1 MEEYIYKIGIRRK
14 VPYLISG
21 PEYIVTDN
29 TDYRVELS
37 PDEEWD
43 DFPAKSFIY
52 AFDNGKT
59 VVDPVTGNTDAMP
72 MVPGNAGKLHFGVS
86 AGEMHTTTWV
96 TIPVRGSVRRKGGVE
111 VPPPT
116 PDQYDKI
123 MDMLNKV
130 MGQVGGGKYPVEIF
144 TEPASFDLD
153 GNITYQ
159 VVMVLSDKTRLTAK
173 LPSMGLTLTDV
184 TQYGT
189 TDPTSNTAGMTRQF
203 YVNTVTGEMWTCTDG
218 REQSTTEWRKL
229 GRKMVLSGSK
239 DPTKEVVEGEV
250 DQLYVNTDTGAVY
263 ICTFASN
270 GPMWYEWEWKQVG
283 GSGGS
288 GDVGTDITLGIT
300 GAVVGQTVKIT
311 EVDENGKPVKWEAAD
326 IPAQT
331 DIDNTLSVE
340 GSAADAKAVGDKVAK
355 LSSAIAN
362 IPSGKDGVGIQ
373 SVVQTTTS
381 TEDGGTNVVT
391 VTTSDGTSSTFQVKN
406 GSKGSTGKAG
416 ADGHTPVKGTDYF
429 TAADKREIAEE
440 AAGMVSIPDKL
451 PNPNALTFTGAVT
464 GIYDGSEPLN
474 VEIPSGGSG
483 GSAEPGYK
491 DATTLFDVTLDDTT
505 GGLKSYEYDVSGI
518 EKTDVIIINI
528 LFPES
533 YTGQITIANQSSMI
547 AREFPSSVKG
557 MAIGLKV
564 MNGRYMHSCV
574 SSANINARLDMP
586 LSLFYGQLS
595 GASGFER
602 PNAPDT
608 ITKLKFTLS
617 AAFVSGT
624 RIRAYRW

>member
-218 REQSTTEWRKL
+218 GEQSTTEWRKL

-270 GPMWYEWEWKQVG
+270 GPMWYEWEWQQIV

-300 GAVVGQTVKIT
+300 GAVVGRTVKIT
-311 EVDENGKPVKWEAAD
+311 GVDENGKPTKWEAVDMASGGASSWNDLTDKPFGSGIGKLD
-326 IPAQT
+326 IIPEQQVTFSGGVAQLT
-331 DIDNTLSVE
+331 SWKDPCYDLGLVSNPGTMTAILDINGEIIESELKYNYVASGTF
-340 GSAADAKAVGDKVAK
+340 GAYAVQLGAGTIKLGDGA
-355 LSSAIAN
+355 
-362 IPSGKDGVGIQ
+362 
-373 SVVQTTTS
+373 
-381 TEDGGTNVVT
+381 T
-391 VTTSDGTSSTFQVKN
+391 VSDGETATVRMYVMSEIVETLDPKFLPENAAMAVSYSRNQTLTESEQTIVRSNIGAKQTFIWSVLGGGLSTFITTE
-406 GSKGSTGKAG
+406 G
-416 ADGHTPVKGTDYF
+416 F
-429 TAADKREIAEE
+429 
-440 AAGMVSIPDKL
+440 
-451 PNPNALTFTGAVT
+451 VT
-464 GIYDGSEPLN
+464 E
-474 VEIPSGGSG
+474 
-483 GSAEPGYK
+483 YK
-491 DATTLFDVTLDDTT
+491 
-505 GGLKSYEYDVSGI
+505 
-518 EKTDVIIINI
+518 EKINI
-528 LFPES
+528 LACDFIAVKMNLCTDTSTNKICSADIFVRMEVEVPMCAS
-533 YTGQITIANQSSMI
+533 AMFYTGSEFIEAKFKISISKENRTITIKLLQDI
-547 AREFPSSVKG
+547 EGYRIQFD
-557 MAIGLKV
+557 GLDLV
-564 MNGRYMHSCV
+564 
-574 SSANINARLDMP
+574 I
-586 LSLFYGQLS
+586 
-595 GASGFER
+595 FE
-602 PNAPDT
+602 
-608 ITKLKFTLS
+608 KS
-617 AAFVSGT
+617 
-624 RIRAYRW
+624 Y